1 MESDNS
7 EISVGSLLV
16 LGLFVRVAVFF
27 MIWVRLV
34 WSDAHT
40 RVTSAA

>member
-1 MESDNS
+1 MEVMTRRNEPQRLRNMESDNS

-27 MIWVRLV
+27 MI
-34 WSDAHT
+34 S
-40 RVTSAA
+40 S